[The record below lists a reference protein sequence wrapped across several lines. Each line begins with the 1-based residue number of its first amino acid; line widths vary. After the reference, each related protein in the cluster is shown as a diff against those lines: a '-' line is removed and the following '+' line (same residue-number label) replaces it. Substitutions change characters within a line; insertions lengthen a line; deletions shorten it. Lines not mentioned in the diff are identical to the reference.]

1 MSSQGCRGKQMSNE
15 YAYTGIQFNG
25 RYTDDG
31 EYFLVEMQ
39 LNGVPIRFG
48 NVYVG
53 DQREAFQEAHD
64 AGQQAAAAPPEAAPA
79 A

>member
-1 MSSQGCRGKQMSNE
+1 MGDN

-31 EYFLVEMQ
+31 EYFLVEML

-48 NVYVG
+48 TVYVG
-53 DQREAFQEAHD
+53 DQREKFQEAT
-64 AGQQAAAAPPEAAPA
+64 EAAPA
-79 A
+79 PAEAAPATPAQ

>member
-1 MSSQGCRGKQMSNE
+1 MSN
-15 YAYTGIQFNG
+15 YAYENIVFNG
-25 RYTDDG
+25 RFTEDG

>member
-1 MSSQGCRGKQMSNE
+1 MGDN

-31 EYFLVEMQ
+31 EYFLVEML

-53 DQREAFQEAHD
+53 DQREKFQEATE
-64 AGQQAAAAPPEAAPA
+64 AAVSAAPA
-79 A
+79 GTEAVT

>member
-1 MSSQGCRGKQMSNE
+1 MGDN

-31 EYFLVEMQ
+31 EYFLVEML

-53 DQREAFQEAHD
+53 DQREKFQEAHD
-64 AGQQAAAAPPEAAPA
+64 AGQPKDDAPAEAAPA

>member
-1 MSSQGCRGKQMSNE
+1 MADH
-15 YAYTGIQFNG
+15 AYSDITLNG
-25 RYTDDG
+25 DFTDDG
-31 EYFLVEMQ
+31 EYFQVTME

-53 DQREAFQEAHD
+53 DQREKFQEAHD
-64 AGQQAAAAPPEAAPA
+64 AGQPKDDAPAEAAPA